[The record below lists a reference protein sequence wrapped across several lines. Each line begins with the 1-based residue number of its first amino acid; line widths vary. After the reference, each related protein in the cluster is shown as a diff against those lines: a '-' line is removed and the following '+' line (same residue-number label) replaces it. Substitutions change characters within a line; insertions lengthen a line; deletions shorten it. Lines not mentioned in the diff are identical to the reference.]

1 MEYTFAMI
9 KPDAVAAKN
18 TGKIIDMIEQN
29 GFEIIR
35 MHKVHLTEDAAQEFY
50 AVHKSK
56 PFFNDMVAFI
66 CSGPAI
72 ILALGKEGA
81 VADWR
86 KLIGATD
93 PQKAEAGTI
102 RNLFGTSIERNAV
115 HGSDS
120 AENAEKELSM
130 FFFDEADLDEEEVSI
145 CDEDECDE
153 DECTEDDD
161 CCRNQS

>member
-18 TGKIIDMIEQN
+18 SGKIIDMIEKN
-29 GFEIIR
+29 GFDIVR
-35 MHKVHLTEDAAQEFY
+35 MHKVNLTEDAAREFY
-50 AVHKSK
+50 AVHKDR
-56 PFFNDMVAFI
+56 PFFGEMVEFV

-72 ILALGKEGA
+72 IMGLSKENA

-93 PQKAEAGTI
+93 PLKAEAGTI
-102 RNLFGTSIERNAV
+102 RKLFGTSISNNAV

-120 AENAEKELSM
+120 VENAETELAM
-130 FFFDEADLDEEEVSI
+130 FFFDEDDMDEDGEEI
-145 CDEDECDE
+145 TFCDEDECDE
-153 DECTEDDD
+153 DSECCTG
-161 CCRNQS
+161 